1 MKRGGIKLK
10 IITPIVLLMVVF
22 AVLALLRTDFVITD
36 ILDHYRQDII
46 KQDQQRILLFLKG
59 KEKINDIMDTLKLL
73 LEERYYKYRVSSKGR
88 VLYESEGFPLFTYR
102 DETGYL
108 RDKKKSDLI
117 GFKYRIKGSD
127 GDVVI
132 FRSIPLTMKLEK
144 DLGSTLTIYSL
155 SVALMIFSLLIIM
168 KRNFV
173 NPIRNIITKINRGEC
188 AQPVNIKE
196 IDNLIEVINDALA
209 TVELKKQQMEILHN
223 IAVSLNKDMTFD
235 EIMDTIL
242 ERSRVLI
249 DANLSAF
256 ALYDE
261 EGKFKTLKVYGL
273 DSDRVFQKIGRL
285 PEGRGILELMKLSL
299 VPVRINNL
307 EQHPAFSGS
316 FPEGHPLIN
325 NFIGYP
331 IYSSTGKPLGA
342 LYFAN
347 KRNGEF
353 SEEDERTLM
362 AIASDTAVA
371 IQRVREL
378 EEIKR
383 FKMIIESAFDII
395 VITDSEGKIR
405 YVNNAFQ
412 ILTGYSREE
421 VIGATPSILK
431 SGLHEKDF
439 YKELWETIT
448 SGKPWKGEF
457 INKKKDGELYIASAA
472 IYPLVSEKGE
482 ITHFVSIQR
491 DITEEKK
498 LYEQLLR
505 AQKMEAI
512 GTLAGGIAHDFN
524 NILSAILGYAEILK
538 EELGGSH
545 KLSKAVSIIENSAQ
559 RGSDLAKQILNIT
572 RKEQIE
578 LKVININRI
587 INDSIEVLRRSIPK
601 DIEMEISLQDGLPPV
616 KADPTQMQQM
626 IMNLAINARD
636 AMPGGGKLTI
646 STSKVGN
653 ENGAANDLVSDN
665 GYIKISVSDTGMG
678 IDKDMQTK
686 IFDPFF
692 TTKDRSGGTGLGLYI
707 VHSIVTNHGGYI
719 NLYSEPGKGTR
730 FNIYLPVY
738 HGKEETEDRDYR
750 IEDLRGAGLILVIDD
765 ELEIRELTKDILSPL
780 GYNVVTASN
789 GLEGLRIFRQRSGEI
804 SLVILDM
811 IMPKMGGSEV
821 FQRLKNIDD
830 KVKVLLSSGYSH
842 EGLAGID
849 DLIKS
854 GARGFIQ
861 KPFTRKSLARKI
873 KEILSER

>member
-22 AVLALLRTDFVITD
+22 AVLALLRTGFIISDV
-36 ILDHYRQDII
+36 LDHYRQDII
-46 KQDQQRILLFLKG
+46 RQDKHRISMSLKG
-59 KEKINDIMDTLKLL
+59 KKNIKDIIDTLKTILD
-73 LEERYYKYRVSSKGR
+73 ETYYKYRVVSKNR
-88 VLYESEGFPLFTYR
+88 ILYESAGFPLSIY
-102 DETGYL
+102 TGKSGFL
-108 RDKKKSDLI
+108 RDKKKNDLI
-117 GFKYRIKGSD
+117 GFKYRIKNTD
-127 GDVVI
+127 DDIIV
-132 FRSIPLTMKLEK
+132 FRSIPLTIKLEK

-155 SVALMIFSLLIIM
+155 SVVLMIISLLLIM

-173 NPIRNIITKINRGEC
+173 NPIRNIITKINKGEC

-261 EGKFKTLKVYGL
+261 EGRFKTLRVYGL
-273 DSDRVFQKIGRL
+273 DGRRVFQRIGHL

-299 VPVRINNL
+299 VPVRINDL
-307 EQHPAFSGS
+307 EHHPAFSGS
-316 FPEGHPLIN
+316 FPEGHPVIK

-353 SEEDERTLM
+353 TEEDERTLM

-378 EEIKR
+378 EEIRR
-383 FKMIIESAFDII
+383 FKKIMESAFDII

-412 ILTGYSREE
+412 SLTGYSREE
-421 VIGATPSILK
+421 VLGVSPAILK
-431 SGLHEKDF
+431 SGLHEDDF

-448 SGKPWKGEF
+448 SGRVWKGEF

-472 IYPLVSEKGE
+472 IYPLFSEKGE

-538 EELGGSH
+538 EELGGNH
-545 KLSKAVSIIENSAQ
+545 KLSKAVNIIENSAQ
-559 RGSDLAKQILNIT
+559 RGSDLARQILNIT
-572 RKEQIE
+572 RKEKME

-587 INDSIEVLRRSIPK
+587 INDSLEVLKRSIPK
-601 DIEMEISLQDGLPPV
+601 DIELDISLQEGLPPV

-636 AMPGGGKLTI
+636 AMSTGGKLTI

-665 GYIKISVSDTGMG
+665 GYIKISVSDTGTG
-678 IDKDMQTK
+678 IEKDMQTK

-692 TTKDRSGGTGLGLYI
+692 TTKERGSGTGLGLYI

-738 HGKEETEDRDYR
+738 HGKVESEDRDYKLD
-750 IEDLRGAGLILVIDD
+750 DLKGAGLILVIDD
-765 ELEIRELTKDILSPL
+765 ELEIRELTKDILCPL
-780 GYNVVTASN
+780 GYDVIAAHN
-789 GLEGLRIFRQRSGEI
+789 GSEGLRIFRQRRKEI

-811 IMPKMGGSEV
+811 IMPKMNGAEV

-830 KVKVLLSSGYSH
+830 RVKVLLSSGYSH
-842 EGLAGID
+842 EGLAGINE
-849 DLIKS
+849 LIKS
-854 GARGFIQ
+854 GVRGFIQ
-861 KPFTRKSLARKI
+861 KPFTRKTLARKI
-873 KEILSER
+873 KEILSEK